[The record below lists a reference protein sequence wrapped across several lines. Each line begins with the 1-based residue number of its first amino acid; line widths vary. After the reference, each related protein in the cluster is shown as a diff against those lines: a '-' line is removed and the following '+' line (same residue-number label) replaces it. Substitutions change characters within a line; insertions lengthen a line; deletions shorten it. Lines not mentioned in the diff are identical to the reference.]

1 MNSIRNYTRVCKFLN
16 FHKIKQ
22 CKHVMRSFRAVPIFL
37 ATFLNHYELNPK
49 FNRVSKF
56 LNFHKTKQY
65 KHVMT
70 SYDFYNLSEFA
81 FEHLRDSRRTSAP
94 LAKSF
99 FFQTVF
105 RNMIVPLPRSCS
117 RSCSRRA
124 PTVSFFLT
132 QQIGTRFFLRARSRI
147 ICAGKQN
154 VTNYRLKGL
163 VRFRHK
169 NRAEEGS
176 HR

>member
-1 MNSIRNYTRVCKFLN
+1 MQTRNEVFSRCANFFL
-16 FHKIKQ
+16 
-22 CKHVMRSFRAVPIFL
+22 V
-37 ATFLNHYELNPK
+37 TFLNHYELNPK
-49 FNRVSKF
+49 FHRVSKF

-65 KHVMT
+65 KHVMR

-81 FEHLRDSRRTSAP
+81 FEHLCDSRRTSAP

-99 FFQTVF
+99 FFKLFFATWSYRYLDLARALAPV
-105 RNMIVPLPRSCS
+105 VLPLFLFFFF
-117 RSCSRRA
+117 
-124 PTVSFFLT
+124 FFLT

-154 VTNYRLKGL
+154 VANYRLKGF

-176 HR
+176 HRWKTKEKLD